1 MRLHQIVPVS
11 LALALTACASAP
23 PGAESIASQ
32 APLCAP
38 GVSLGKVVI
47 APLTRW
53 RVDQKEPDVREA
65 IAAKAIAAVAPS
77 ISCAVSARVLP
88 IAADANASAR
98 VAEAK
103 AASASTIIF
112 IRIDELGPIAT
123 LSFPAL
129 WSTWSDVK
137 FTLEAVDAATGQVA
151 RSIPHRRQKGGA
163 FEVRGLDPLQA
174 EMELALRDVILGAR

>member
-1 MRLHQIVPVS
+1 MRIHQLAAAS
-11 LALALTACASAP
+11 LALASTACASAP

-32 APLCAP
+32 SP

-53 RVDQKEPDVREA
+53 RVDQKEPEVREA
-65 IAAKAIAAVAPS
+65 IAAKAIEAVAPS
-77 ISCAVSARVLP
+77 ISCAASARVLP
-88 IAADANASAR
+88 IAADANASAKL
-98 VAEAK
+98 AEAK
-103 AASASTIIF
+103 AGGATTVVF
-112 IRIDELGPIAT
+112 IRIDELGPIAI

-137 FTLEAVDAATGQVA
+137 FTLDAVDLATGQVV

-163 FEVRGLDPLQA
+163 FEVRGLGPLQA